1 MKLHKS
7 DTVLF
12 REGALMTRTTGPAA
26 VERRRR
32 GLLLIAPWGVAA
44 VLALTG
50 AARLLLANPT
60 VITPE
65 SSPTP
70 AISASAASSPGQI
83 SANGA
88 SPAAADRA
96 ATTRGAVSL
105 HPTVTAEVLRLARR
119 VVASTV
125 DDREGGQRWALDLAV
140 VDTRQLS
147 ERRAVLIV
155 HGTAIG
161 YDGDAWDAPVPVAIA
176 VAVTTPADQSA
187 TSRLTVGP
195 AWPVTVPVTIDGSGG
210 SPDVA
215 PVTTDATLALIVDA
229 LLVAG
234 FAPDDI
240 TSVGQLD
247 GEIYEVALY
256 GRGPVGA
263 ATAAA
268 QARAWTVWLAPSPT
282 GLRVVG
288 TPDLERSLSTK
299 SAPTPRPDTT

>member
-1 MKLHKS
+1 
-7 DTVLF
+7 
-12 REGALMTRTTGPAA
+12 MTRTTGPAA
-26 VERRRR
+26 VDGRRR

-50 AARLLLANPT
+50 AARLLLANPA

-65 SSPTP
+65 SSPAP
-70 AISASAASSPGQI
+70 ALSASAAPSPGKI

-88 SPAAADRA
+88 SPAADDRA

-105 HPTVTAEVLRLARR
+105 HPTVTAEVLRLARH
-119 VVASTV
+119 VVASTA
-125 DDREGGQRWALDLAV
+125 DDRAGGQRWALDLAV

-147 ERRAVLIV
+147 ERRAVLTV

-161 YDGDAWDAPVPVAIA
+161 YDGDTWDAPAPVAIA
-176 VAVTTPADQSA
+176 VAVTTPANQSA
-187 TSRLTVGP
+187 TSHVTVGP

-210 SPDVA
+210 SPDAA
-215 PVTTDATLALIVDA
+215 PVTTDATLARIVDA

-240 TSVGQLD
+240 TSVRQLD

-263 ATAAA
+263 ATAAPP
-268 QARAWTVWLAPSPT
+268 ARAWTVWLAQSPT

-288 TPDLERSLSTK
+288 TPDLERILNTSP
-299 SAPTPRPDTT
+299 APTPRPDTT